1 MLYYIYRQ
9 AHNKKQKRGN
19 IMRTGY
25 YVKAKDYDSPVFDTY
40 QDAHSYALVASR
52 LAHRAVEVVRFPKP
66 YKVKKMV
73 ISL

>member
-1 MLYYIYRQ
+1 
-9 AHNKKQKRGN
+9 
-19 IMRTGY
+19 MRTGY